1 MDKKEKLLPQLLAYA
16 GKRKVLTYLS
26 LAIASISQLLA
37 LAPFL
42 YIWAILRDVIAGD
55 YSRIA
60 HFGWMAVAFA
70 IASIL
75 VYFGGLMCSHVAAFR
90 IAANMRKTL
99 MQHIMSLPIG
109 FLDSLGSGKVRKW
122 VQESTQSTET
132 YLAHQLPDKAGM
144 YATMLG
150 LAVLMFLFDWRM
162 GLLCLATVV
171 LALIVMLSLM
181 TGSKLKRK
189 MGEYNKALDAMSN
202 EAVEYVRGIPVVKTF
217 GQSVFSFKR
226 FKDSIDQY
234 RTWVIA
240 YTIDL
245 RLPMTL
251 YTTFV
256 NASFAML
263 IGLTLM
269 VANHGNV
276 DGEYLLN
283 LLYYVI
289 ITPAIAVTLNRI
301 MFASENEMIVAEA
314 LDKTGQMVLKLG
326 IATVALTGAYLLAGG
341 GLNVLTLFMFL
352 LVASR
357 LYDPMSGSLINL
369 GAVVSLGVQCE
380 RMDEIL
386 CHEEQRGTESLSNKG
401 YDVEFKDARFAYD
414 TSETVLDGVSF
425 TARQGEVTAL
435 IGPSGSGKTTVSRL
449 ASRFWDIPS
458 GTITVGG
465 MDISKIDPE
474 TLMSLYSIVF
484 QDVTLFNN
492 TVLENIRIGR
502 KDATDEEV
510 IAAARLAH
518 VDAFA
523 EKMPD
528 GWNSLIGE
536 NGSELSGG
544 VRQRISIARAFLK
557 DAPIILL
564 DEATASLDVEN
575 ETFIQE
581 SLSRLVKDKTVI
593 IIAHRMRTV
602 AGVDKIVVLKDGCV
616 AECGTPADLTAS
628 GGFYKKMQELQQG
641 ALGWNL

>member
-1 MDKKEKLLPQLLAYA
+1 MKSLNMDKKEKLLPQLLAYA

-26 LAIASISQLLA
+26 LVIAGISQLLA

-60 HFGWMAVAFA
+60 HYGWMAVAFA

-75 VYFGGLMCSHVAAFR
+75 VYFCGLMCSHVAAFR
-90 IAANMRKTL
+90 IAANMRKKL

-144 YATMLG
+144 YATMLS

-181 TGSKLKRK
+181 TGPTLKRK
-189 MGEYNKALDAMSN
+189 LGEYNKALDAMSN

-256 NASFAML
+256 NASFAVL
-263 IGLTLM
+263 IGLTLVM
-269 VANHGNV
+269 AKHGNV

-314 LDKTGQMVLKLG
+314 LDKTGRILAIGPLKKPENAQLPQD
-326 IATVALTGAYLLAGG
+326 
-341 GLNVLTLFMFL
+341 NEM
-352 LVASR
+352 
-357 LYDPMSGSLINL
+357 
-369 GAVVSLGVQCE
+369 E
-380 RMDEIL
+380 
-386 CHEEQRGTESLSNKG
+386 LSNVRFRYPG
-401 YDVEFKDARFAYD
+401 ATRFA
-414 TSETVLDGVSF
+414 VDGISLKVEPGQKIAF
-425 TARQGEVTAL
+425 V
-435 IGPSGSGKTTVSRL
+435 GPSGGGKTTT
-449 ASRFWDIPS
+449 ASLMARFFDVTEGSIALGGVDIRH
-458 GTITVGG
+458 IRKQDL
-465 MDISKIDPE
+465 MNRISF
-474 TLMSLYSIVF
+474 VF
-484 QDVTLFNN
+484 QDSRLLKTSILENVRLGRPNASREE
-492 TVLENIRIGR
+492 VLEALHQAQCDDILAKLPQGIDTVIGT
-502 KDATDEEV
+502 KGTY
-510 IAAARLAH
+510 
-518 VDAFA
+518 
-523 EKMPD
+523 
-528 GWNSLIGE
+528 
-536 NGSELSGG
+536 LSGG
-544 VRQRISIARAFLK
+544 EQQRVAIARVMLK
-557 DAPIILL
+557 DTPIVIL
-564 DEATASLDVEN
+564 DEATAFADPDN
-575 ETFIQE
+575 ETRVQQAFSRMAE
-581 SLSRLVKDKTVI
+581 SGKTLVMV
-593 IIAHRMRTV
+593 AHRLSSVTG
-602 AGVDKIVVLKDGCV
+602 ADCIYVLEEGRI
-616 AECGTPADLTAS
+616 AEQGTHSQLLAKEGKYAAMWKQYVES
-628 GGFYKKMQELQQG
+628 VK
-641 ALGWNL
+641 WNIK